1 MKRGCGIAS
10 TRVRTFFLGTSILV
24 ERRDDYPR
32 CGHKSP
38 RVIMSGKSFG
48 ALLAEAY
55 ARPSNVDW
63 CESNY
68 AYSPLIAEMW
78 NTASSVPMTFV
89 AIFGLWKARECLLM
103 ESRWAWAWAML
114 AVVGVGSALFHATL
128 LHVFQAADE
137 LPMLYCNLVFAYLM
151 LEERAETRSRRF
163 AEVFAKRPEH
173 AAAAQTLRA
182 SRRAWLVP
190 SLFFVGASQT
200 YLYFAFPSVYEVFMG
215 SYVTVILWLV
225 ARSVRLAWF
234 AEDATKTQR
243 RFVRAA
249 LACYGGGSA
258 VWIFE
263 NVVCGVKGEEG
274 GGWPMQWAHLHAV
287 WHAGACLGT
296 YHFIQFCS
304 ARRQGALGFDV
315 RAKGGA
321 TWRSPL
327 PYVARV
333 AADNRDKRE

>member
-1 MKRGCGIAS
+1 
-10 TRVRTFFLGTSILV
+10 
-24 ERRDDYPR
+24 
-32 CGHKSP
+32 
-38 RVIMSGKSFG
+38 MSRKSFG

-78 NTASSVPMTFV
+78 NTASSVPMSFV
-89 AIFGLWKARECLLM
+89 AGFGLWKARECMLM
-103 ESRWAWAWAML
+103 ESRWAWAWVML

-137 LPMLYCNLVFAYLM
+137 LPMLYCNLVFVYLM
-151 LEERAETRSRRF
+151 LEERGETRSRRF
-163 AEVFAKRPEH
+163 AAVFAKLPEH
-173 AAAAQTLRA
+173 ARAAEALRP

-234 AEDATKTQR
+234 AEDASNTQR
-243 RFVRAA
+243 RLVRAA

-304 ARRQGALGFDV
+304 ARRQGALGFNV
-315 RAKGGA
+315 RAKGGD

-327 PYVARV
+327 SYVAHV
-333 AADNRDKRE
+333 AADDRDKRE

>member
-1 MKRGCGIAS
+1 
-10 TRVRTFFLGTSILV
+10 
-24 ERRDDYPR
+24 
-32 CGHKSP
+32 
-38 RVIMSGKSFG
+38 MSGKSFG

-89 AIFGLWKARECLLM
+89 AIFGLWKASTCLLM

-173 AAAAQTLRA
+173 AAAVQTLRA

-234 AEDATKTQR
+234 AEDAEHAATPCAPR
-243 RFVRAA
+243 SRATA
-249 LACYGGGSA
+249 AEARCGSSRTS
-258 VWIFE
+258 
-263 NVVCGVKGEEG
+263 C
-274 GGWPMQWAHLHAV
+274 
-287 WHAGACLGT
+287 
-296 YHFIQFCS
+296 
-304 ARRQGALGFDV
+304 
-315 RAKGGA
+315 
-321 TWRSPL
+321 
-327 PYVARV
+327 
-333 AADNRDKRE
+333 AA

>member
-1 MKRGCGIAS
+1 MRH
-10 TRVRTFFLGTSILV
+10 T
-24 ERRDDYPR
+24 
-32 CGHKSP
+32 SP
-38 RVIMSGKSFG
+38 RVIMSSKSFG

-68 AYSPLIAEMW
+68 AYSPFIAEMW

-89 AIFGLWKARECLLM
+89 AIFGLWKARECVLM

-128 LHVFQAADE
+128 LHIFQAAYE

-151 LEERAETRSRRF
+151 LEERAETRSKRF
-163 AEVFAKRPEH
+163 AEVFSARPKHAIAAK
-173 AAAAQTLRA
+173 ALRA
-182 SRRAWLVP
+182 SRRTWLVP
-190 SLFFVGASQT
+190 LLFFVGVSQT

-215 SYVTVILWLV
+215 SYVVVVLWLV
-225 ARSVRLAWF
+225 QRSVRLAWL
-234 AEDATKTQR
+234 ADDATATQR

-249 LACYGGGSA
+249 LLCYGGGS
-258 VWIFE
+258 VFWIFE
-263 NVVCGVKGEEG
+263 NVVCGVKGEEK
-274 GGWPMQWAHLHAV
+274 GGWPMQWAHMHAV

-304 ARRQGALGFDV
+304 ARRGEALGFDA
-315 RAKGGA
+315 RAEKGDTFWA
-321 TWRSPL
+321 L
-327 PYVARV
+327 PYVAHKSARGG
-333 AADNRDKRE
+333 RKRE